1 MTHTGPVV
9 TLEVA
14 KQGAIF
20 NGVSDLLNKP
30 SPTMQRGMV
39 EWFFFISIQSY
50 MKMFV
55 FITTNEITYFKI

>member
-1 MTHTGPVV
+1 MGIFKFMILKPEFVCFWRAAELMTRTGPVV

-30 SPTMQRGMV
+30 SPTMQRGIY
-39 EWFFFISIQSY
+39 FILL
-50 MKMFV
+50 
-55 FITTNEITYFKI
+55 